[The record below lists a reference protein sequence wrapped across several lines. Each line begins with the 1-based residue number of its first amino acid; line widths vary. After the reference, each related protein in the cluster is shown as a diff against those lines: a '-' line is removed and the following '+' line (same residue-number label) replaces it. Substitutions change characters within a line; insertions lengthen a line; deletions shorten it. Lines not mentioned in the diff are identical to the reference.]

1 MLAAR
6 EARLFAAVLSMFFLC
21 LEKAAVLYRTT
32 GRGGDAQTLEK
43 RAVAIRSKIAAEPLL
58 LIPRNWGQRL

>member
-1 MLAAR
+1 
-6 EARLFAAVLSMFFLC
+6 MFFLC